1 MKEILLIFTIL
12 FLSINVIGQIN
23 QKNTHK
29 KSNSKEFIQ
38 LAILKNGKIFVN
50 SKNVTLKELEVK
62 LKTLKQKNG
71 IIHFYQS
78 PLINESFLK
87 KNIEI
92 IKLISKNKLPIK
104 KYKDKNFTK
113 EF

>member
-12 FLSINVIGQIN
+12 FLSINVIGQTN

-50 SKNVTLKELEVK
+50 RNY
-62 LKTLKQKNG
+62 KTYL
-71 IIHFYQS
+71 
-78 PLINESFLK
+78 
-87 KNIEI
+87 
-92 IKLISKNKLPIK
+92 KNKLPII